1 MDYVIIRLD
10 SNVWINV
17 LLVISN
23 VKHSSTELGMR
34 KKEKRRGRARS
45 RMNEYDEIGNSAA
58 DRTLVSEGEERNASV
73 QCNSW
78 VLVLLVLKKKWNS
91 QGNRGGKRQYIWST
105 RW

>member
-1 MDYVIIRLD
+1 MDYVIITLD

-34 KKEKRRGRARS
+34 KKEKGRERARS

-78 VLVLLVLKKKWNS
+78 VLVLLVLKKEME
-91 QGNRGGKRQYIWST
+91 
-105 RW
+105 